1 MSITRETKNALQ
13 VAKKAHEGD
22 LRAIGSDT
30 GLGYFDT
37 HIVRVT
43 EAVQPQEKPAAAL
56 HDVVED
62 TSMSLSDL
70 IETGFFSGPTMF
82 AVDILTHRVGETYEG
97 YIERIAWPSYSWSWD
112 WTDPSV
118 LEFLDGLTTRELTK
132 EESKYTQS
140 DEWDTMDHFGYQ
152 GLEIARLVKIADIMD
167 NLRTLPHGEK
177 RNPYLGALHL
187 LTYEYRS
194 PHKINYGWDRPK
206 RDRRCK

>member
-1 MSITRETKNALQ
+1 MSIIRETKNALQ
-13 VAKKAHEGD
+13 VAKKAHQGQ

-30 GLGYFDT
+30 GLEYFDT

-43 EAVQPQEKPAAAL
+43 EAVGWQEKPASAL

-97 YIERIAWPSYSWSWD
+97 YIERIAWPSNSWSWD

-118 LEFLDGLTTRELTK
+118 LEFLVGLTTDETDNFEEL
-132 EESKYTQS
+132 QLI
-140 DEWDTMDHFGYQ
+140 GYQ
-152 GLEIARLVKIADIMD
+152 GLQIARLVKIEDIMD
-167 NLRTLPHGEK
+167 NLRTLPHGESRNGQMGLRTIPRGEK
-177 RNPYLGALHL
+177 RND
-187 LTYEYRS
+187 TE
-194 PHKINYGWDRPK
+194 K
-206 RDRRCK
+206 